1 MIIESQDPMEGM
13 ANLEENKQHHNRIR
27 TLMTYIDDRMKYLVL
42 IFYFAAIIGALI
54 PIIQIWQLFSH
65 DELSTKYKIALP
77 VILIVTVYVLG
88 YSLYKAFMIP
98 LEFENAIKLYYL
110 KVGYTKF
117 QNREKGFHEEVTNFC
132 FLNNSSTDI
141 TIIGCSYFLIDN
153 FFIIVQISKR
163 KCVLRNTK
171 SYLRWYFL
179 IKYWFC
185 NLYCFTSISARCVRV
200 N

>member
-27 TLMTYIDDRMKYLVL
+27 ILITYLDDRMKYLVL

-65 DELSTKYKIALP
+65 DELSTQHKIALP
-77 VILIVTVYVLG
+77 VIIIITVYVLG

-117 QNREKGFHEEVTNFC
+117 ENREEGFHEEVTYFC
-132 FLNNSSTDI
+132 FLNNSTDI
-141 TIIGCSYFLIDN
+141 TTKGCSYFLIDN

-163 KCVLRNTK
+163 KCVLHNTK
-171 SYLRWYFL
+171 PYLRWHVL
-179 IKYWFC
+179 IKCRFC
-185 NLYCFTSISARCVRV
+185 NLYCFTSISTRCVRI